1 MGSLTYFFDTY
12 AFLEFIQG
20 NIKYKKYFEHYEIV
34 TTLFNLIELF
44 YNILRELDIE
54 KARYYYYKLKPFVV
68 EVEDKVVEKAMLFRL
83 KNYKLD
89 LSYVD
94 CIGYAL
100 AEEKNLKFLTGDI
113 KFKDFSNVEFVR

>member
-20 NIKYKKYFEHYEIV
+20 NVKYKKYFEHYEIV

-44 YNILRELDIE
+44 YNILKELDVE
-54 KARYYYYKLKPFVV
+54 KARYYYHKLKPFVV

-113 KFKDFSNVEFVR
+113 KFKELSNVEFVR